1 VERQNRV
8 ERKRVM
14 TEEAG
19 VDGVTADDVVAQ
31 RIDTTRP
38 SVARL
43 YDLFLGGKDHYEVDR
58 EVYRRTIEIE
68 PNTPLLA
75 RSMRQWL
82 IRVVRY
88 LTRTVQ
94 IDQFLDCG
102 SGLPTAEN
110 THQVAQRVN
119 PEATVVYVDNDPM
132 VIAHGRALLE
142 ENDRTHFL
150 AGDLRDPEALFAHPT
165 VTRYLDL
172 DRPLALMQCGTIH
185 HIEDEDN
192 PRELMARY
200 IERLPS
206 GSFVVLSHFC
216 DPADGSEASELAKVM
231 ESNLR
236 AAVGSGRCRTP
247 EEIASFMAGLEL
259 VEPGVV
265 PVGDWWPDGPRL
277 KPTTLL
283 HHIGYGAVGRKP

>member
-1 VERQNRV
+1 
-8 ERKRVM
+8 M
-14 TEEAG
+14 AEETG
-19 VDGVTADDVVAQ
+19 DDGTVTDDAVTP

-38 SVARL
+38 SVARV
-43 YDLFLGGKDHYEVDR
+43 YDMFLGGKDHYEVDR
-58 EVYRRTIEIE
+58 EVYRRTMEIE
-68 PNTPLLA
+68 PSTPLLA
-75 RSMRQWL
+75 RAMRQWL

-88 LTRTVQ
+88 LSDRAN

-119 PEATVVYVDNDPM
+119 AEATVVYVDNDPM

-165 VTRYLDL
+165 VTRYLDF

-185 HIEDEDN
+185 HLEDSDN

-206 GSFVVLSHFC
+206 GSFVALSHFC
-216 DPADGSEASELAKVM
+216 DPADGSETSALAKVL
-231 ESNLR
+231 EANLR

-247 EEIASFMAGLEL
+247 AQIESLLDGLEL
-259 VEPGVV
+259 LEPGVV
-265 PVGDWWPDGPRL
+265 PVGEWWPDGPRL
-277 KPTTLL
+277 KPLAAVDR
-283 HHIGYGAVGRKP
+283 IGYGAVGRKP

>member
-1 VERQNRV
+1 
-8 ERKRVM
+8 M
-14 TEEAG
+14 AEETGGDGAIAG
-19 VDGVTADDVVAQ
+19 DVVPP

-38 SVARL
+38 SVARV

-58 EVYRRTIEIE
+58 EVYRRTMALE
-68 PNTPLLA
+68 PNAPLLA

-88 LTRTVQ
+88 LSGTAK

-110 THQVAQRVN
+110 THQVAQRIN
-119 PEATVVYVDNDPM
+119 PETTVVYMDNDPM
-132 VIAHGRALLE
+132 VIAHGQALLE

-150 AGDLRDPEALFAHPT
+150 AADLRDPEALFAHPT
-165 VTRYLDL
+165 VVRCLDF

-185 HIEDEDN
+185 HLEDSEN
-192 PRELMARY
+192 PGELIARY
-200 IERLPS
+200 VERLPS
-206 GSFVVLSHFC
+206 GSFLALSHFC
-216 DPADGSEASELAKVM
+216 DPADGSEASDLAKVL
-231 ESNLR
+231 EANLR

-247 EEIASFMAGLEL
+247 AEIRSILGGLEL
-259 VEPGVV
+259 VEPGLV

-277 KPTTLL
+277 KPSA
-283 HHIGYGAVGRKP
+283 HVDRIGYGVLARKP